1 MGNPFHS
8 GERQRSEAAEQ
19 IIASRTEDAFQVCK
33 GGEIIKI
40 FLNIRKKKGAVVFN
54 TYVWYYI
61 YTEQT
66 VRKITETTDLLT
78 HPFPQI

>member
-40 FLNIRKKKGAVVFN
+40 FLNIRKRKGAVVFN
-54 TYVWYYI
+54 MCGI
-61 YTEQT
+61 IFILDKLSEKSQ
-66 VRKITETTDLLT
+66 KQLTDLLT
-78 HPFPQI
+78 HPFLKI